1 MRITK
6 VSSGL
11 FVRRYDGKIRNSRQ
25 KWNDKQ
31 HVLVFI
37 DTDEGVSGVGEA
49 WCPMASPKTLA
60 AVLENDLMRFILGE
74 DPLARERISRRIE
87 EFAVVGTMGGVV
99 YALASAIDMALWDL
113 LGRFT
118 GRPLYQLLGGHS
130 NRVAVYGSGGMY
142 GPDIT
147 PESLGREMA
156 ASVAGGTM
164 GVKIKAAG
172 GSLAED
178 VARIRSVREAIGP
191 DAKLMIDALFVPT
204 VPEAIRMAQAI
215 EPFGIHFFEAPS
227 ALLDI
232 AGWREV
238 RDKTSIPLAGT
249 EIQYGLDLHR
259 DLVLSGAIHFIEFD
273 LTLCGGITTGQKI
286 SAVAQAFHKPVSL
299 HSAVSAVG
307 LAASAHLGAAISNCD
322 SIELHLLHQALF
334 EHLWAAGYTVADG
347 HMSVP
352 ETPGLGLDIEALRQA
367 APPIAA

>member
-1 MRITK
+1 M
-6 VSSGL
+6 SSGV

-25 KWNDKQ
+25 KWSDKQ

-37 DTDEGVSGVGEA
+37 DTDAGISGVGEA
-49 WCPMASPKTLA
+49 WCPRASPRTLA
-60 AVLENDLMRFILGE
+60 AVLENDLMPLVLGE

-99 YALASAIDMALWDL
+99 YALASAIDTALWDI
-113 LGRFT
+113 LGRLT
-118 GRPLYQLLGGHS
+118 RQPLYRLLGGHS
-130 NRVAVYGSGGMY
+130 NRVPVYGSGGMY
-142 GPDIT
+142 GPEIT

-156 ASVAGGTM
+156 ASVASGTM

-172 GSLAED
+172 ASLGED
-178 VARIRSVREAIGP
+178 VARIRAVRDAIGP

-215 EPFGIHFFEAPS
+215 EPFDIHFFEAPS
-227 ALLDI
+227 ALTDI

-286 SAVAQAFHKPVSL
+286 AAVAQAFHKPVSL

-307 LAASAHLGAAISNCD
+307 LAASAHLGAAIPNCD

-334 EHLWAAGYTVADG
+334 EHLWGAGYGVADG
-347 HMSVP
+347 HMTIP
-352 ETPGLGLDIEALRQA
+352 EKPGLGLDVETLRTA